1 MGRVRLSPG
10 ARRVLARVSHPV
22 SSVMALSLPRLLFW
36 YQEPGYPGTAT
47 IRKPWQSPAFAKTW
61 AGHDVAP
68 PMIRVTSFRHPGV
81 GTVRVTTTS
90 FAVSV
95 FPDARM
101 VVCTAADEESR
112 IALDKLAA
120 GLGTDTHFPCWPTHQ
135 PERVAVLTGAGS

>member
-1 MGRVRLSPG
+1 
-10 ARRVLARVSHPV
+10 
-22 SSVMALSLPRLLFW
+22 
-36 YQEPGYPGTAT
+36 
-47 IRKPWQSPAFAKTW
+47 
-61 AGHDVAP
+61 
-68 PMIRVTSFRHPGV
+68 MIRVTSFRHPGV

-120 GLGTDTHFPCWPTHQ
+120 GLGTDTPFPCWPTHQ